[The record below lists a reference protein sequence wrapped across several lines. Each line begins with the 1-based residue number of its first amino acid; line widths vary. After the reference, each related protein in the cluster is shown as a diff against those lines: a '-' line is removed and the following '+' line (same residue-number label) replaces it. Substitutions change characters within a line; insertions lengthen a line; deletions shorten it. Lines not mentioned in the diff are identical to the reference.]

1 MSHMIQLDPI
11 AALMLAIIVALWVA
25 AAVASIIMGLRRDA
39 VAKARARDVERQGAL
54 LATAPAVPFRIGQD
68 GRIGA
73 DSRLAHWLG
82 LETVPASIDEMA
94 SHGVDGIRG
103 GIGGGI
109 SVVDAEGLAA
119 DVSAAFQAGRAFER
133 VLHLAGTDR
142 VLLAR
147 GRLAPRAIG
156 EGVIVWLFDYS
167 EAERTIARLSAETH
181 AISDAL
187 DSCLALIEA
196 APFPMWHRG
205 PDLKLALVNS
215 AYVRAVEGESAE
227 DVVMRGVEL
236 IDAAEGRAPRATA
249 LAARDTGRIKTHV
262 VPVTLG
268 GQRRTMRITD
278 VPMGEHGVAGYA
290 FDIQDLESTRGEL
303 GRFQEAQREL
313 FDRLSAG
320 VAQFGADRSLIFFN
334 QPFLQF
340 FALAPEWLADRPEF
354 DRVLER
360 MRETQRLPEARDF
373 PGWKAERRTW
383 FNAVDSVEETWTLPG
398 GQHLRVVAQPLPN
411 GGLLLFFEDRTEQ
424 VQLSSA
430 RDTLLRVRAATFDN
444 LFEAIGVFASDGR
457 LHIWNQSFRDI
468 WGLSDADL
476 AQNLRVDAMVELVAA
491 KLADPSRAQLLRDLV
506 RIATVDRQARTGR
519 MALADGRYFDFA
531 VVPLP
536 DGNALFTLL
545 DITASRGIE
554 EALRGRAD
562 ALEEADKLKTA
573 FVANM
578 SYELRV
584 PLTSIA
590 GFAELLDAGY
600 AGELPQIAHEYVK
613 AILASVGRLGSLVE
627 DVLDL
632 TQGAAGN
639 LPLAEEDVDMGAL
652 LGEAVAAAE
661 KAAAARPLSLIVD
674 IDRDV
679 GTMRGDPRRLRQ
691 IADHLLNNAIT
702 YTPPQGRV
710 TIRVNGD
717 EDLIVWT
724 VADTGQGMEPAQRAG
739 IFDAYPRIDASNDE
753 GKQLIGIGLP
763 LTRQL
768 VEAHGGSIA
777 LESEP
782 GRGTTVTIHLPRRHV
797 EHGDG

>member
-1 MSHMIQLDPI
+1 MSQTIQLDPI

-25 AAVASIIMGLRRDA
+25 AAVAAIIMGLRRDA
-39 VAKARARDVERQGAL
+39 VARARARDVERQAAL
-54 LATAPAVPFRIGQD
+54 LQSAPALPFRVGPD
-68 GRIGA
+68 GRIAG

-82 LETVPASIDEMA
+82 LDFTPTSIDEMA
-94 SHGVDGIRG
+94 GSD
-103 GIGGGI
+103 GGI
-109 SVVDAEGLAA
+109 SVVDTEGLAA
-119 DVSAAFQAGRAFER
+119 DIAAALLASRPFER
-133 VLHLAGTDR
+133 VLRLAGTDR

-147 GRLAPRAIG
+147 GRPTPPPIG
-156 EGVIVWLFDYS
+156 DGVIIWLFDVS
-167 EAERTIARLSAETH
+167 DSQRIITRLSEEASGV
-181 AISDAL
+181 SDAL

-215 AYVRAVEGESAE
+215 AYVAAVEGHSAE
-227 DVVMRGVEL
+227 EVVTRGVEL
-236 IDAAEGRAPRATA
+236 IDAAEGRPPRATA
-249 LAARDTGRIKTHV
+249 LAARDSGRIKTNV
-262 VPVTLG
+262 IPVTLS
-268 GQRRTMRITD
+268 GQRRMMRIVD

-290 FDIQDLESTRGEL
+290 FDIQDLEQTRSEL

-320 VAQFGADRSLIFFN
+320 VAQFAPDRSLIFYN
-334 QPFLQF
+334 QPFLRF
-340 FALAPEWLADRPEF
+340 FALFPEWLADHPEF
-354 DRVLER
+354 DRVLDR

-373 PGWKAERRTW
+373 PGWKAERRGW
-383 FNAVDSVEETWTLPG
+383 FNAVDAVEETWTLPG

-430 RDTLLRVRAATFDN
+430 RDTLIRVRSATFDN
-444 LFEAIGVFASDGR
+444 LFEAIGVFAADGR

-590 GFAELLDAGY
+590 GFAELLDGGY
-600 AGELPQIAHEYVK
+600 AGELPGVAGEYVK
-613 AILASVGRLGSLVE
+613 AILTSVGRLGSLVE

-639 LPLAEEDVDMGAL
+639 LPLAEEHVEVGVL
-652 LGEAVAAAE
+652 LGEAVEAAAR
-661 KAAAARPLSLIVD
+661 AAAAKPVSLVVD
-674 IDRDV
+674 IDAEL
-679 GTMRGDPRRLRQ
+679 GLMRGDPRRLRQ
-691 IADHLLNNAIT
+691 IADHLLANAIT
-702 YTPPQGRV
+702 FTPPQGRV
-710 TIRVNGD
+710 TVRVYGD
-717 EDLIVWT
+717 DDMIVWT
-724 VADTGQGMEPAQRAG
+724 VSDTGQGMDAAQRARV
-739 IFDAYPRIDASNDE
+739 FDSYPRIDANNDE

-782 GRGTTVTIHLPRRHV
+782 GRGTTVTIHLPRRHG

>member
-11 AALMLAIIVALWVA
+11 AAMMLAIIVALWVA
-25 AAVASIIMGLRRDA
+25 AAVAAIVMGLRRDA
-39 VAKARARDVERQGAL
+39 IAKARARDLERQAAL
-54 LATAPAVPFRIGQD
+54 LGSCPALPFRVGLD

-73 DSRLAHWLG
+73 DTRLAHWLG
-82 LETVPASIDEMA
+82 LTDVPTTIDAMA
-94 SHGVDGIRG
+94 THGE
-103 GIGGGI
+103 GGI

-119 DVSAAFQAGRAFER
+119 DVQAANQAGRPFER
-133 VLHLAGTDR
+133 ILRLAGSDR

-147 GRLAPRAIG
+147 GRPAPVAVG
-156 EGVIVWLFDYS
+156 DGVIVWLFDNS
-167 EAERTIARLSAETH
+167 EAERTIARLSHETGL
-181 AISDAL
+181 ISDAL

-215 AYVRAVEGESAE
+215 AYVEAVEGDSAE
-227 DVVMRGVEL
+227 DVVTRGVEL
-236 IDAAEGRAPRATA
+236 IDAADGRAPRATA
-249 LAARDTGRIKTHV
+249 LAARDTGRINTQV
-262 VPVTLG
+262 VPVTLS
-268 GQRRTMRITD
+268 GQRRTMRIVD

-290 FDIQDLESTRGEL
+290 FDIQDLEQTRAEL
-303 GRFQEAQREL
+303 GRFQEVQREL

-334 QPFLQF
+334 QPFVQF
-340 FALAPEWLADRPEF
+340 FALAPEWLTDRPEF
-354 DRVLER
+354 DRILER
-360 MRETQRLPEARDF
+360 LREAQRLPEVRDF
-373 PGWKAERRTW
+373 PGWRNERRAW
-383 FNAVDSVEETWTLPG
+383 FNAVDAVEESWTLPG

-430 RDTLLRVRAATFDN
+430 RDTLLRVRAATFEN
-444 LFEAIGVFASDGR
+444 LFEAIGVFAADGR

-476 AQNLRVDAMVELVAA
+476 AQNLRVDAMVELVGA

-590 GFAELLDAGY
+590 GFAELLDGGY
-600 AGELPQIAHEYVK
+600 AGELPPVAGEYVK
-613 AILASVGRLGSLVE
+613 AILSSVGRLGSLVE

-632 TQGAAGN
+632 TQGAAGS
-639 LPLAEEDVDMGAL
+639 LPLAEEPVD
-652 LGEAVAAAE
+652 LGEVLSEAVAAAR
-661 KAAAARPLSLIVD
+661 KVADAKPLNLIVD
-674 IDRDV
+674 MEPEL

-710 TIRVNGD
+710 TIRVHGD
-717 EDLIVWT
+717 DDMIIWT
-724 VADTGQGMEPAQRAG
+724 VADTGPGMDPAQRAR
-739 IFDAYPRIDASNDE
+739 IFDSYPRIDASNEE

-777 LESEP
+777 LDSEP
-782 GRGTTVTIHLPRRHV
+782 GRGTTVTIHLPRRHGESV
-797 EHGDG
+797 NV

>member
-1 MSHMIQLDPI
+1 MSQTIQLDPI

-25 AAVASIIMGLRRDA
+25 AAVAAIIMGLRRDA
-39 VAKARARDVERQGAL
+39 VAKSRARDVERQVAL
-54 LATAPAVPFRIGQD
+54 LASAPAIPFRVAPD
-68 GRIGA
+68 GRVFG
-73 DSRLAHWLG
+73 DGRLAHWLG
-82 LETVPASIDEMA
+82 LDAVPVNIDDMA
-94 SHGVDGIRG
+94 GSGREGIDD
-103 GIGGGI
+103 GI

-119 DVSAAFQAGRAFER
+119 DVSAASLAGRPFER
-133 VLHLAGTDR
+133 ALHLSGTDR

-147 GRLAPRAIG
+147 GRPAPALIG
-156 EGVIVWLFDYS
+156 DGVIVWLFDVTES
-167 EAERTIARLSAETH
+167 ERAINRLSDEAA

-215 AYVRAVEGESAE
+215 AYVAAVEGQGAE
-227 DVVMRGVEL
+227 DVVTRGIEL
-236 IDAAEGRAPRATA
+236 VDAVEGRPPRATA
-249 LAARDTGRIKTHV
+249 LAARDSGRIKTNV
-262 VPVTLG
+262 IPVTLS
-268 GQRRTMRITD
+268 GQRRTMRIVD

-290 FDIQDLESTRGEL
+290 FDIQDLEQTRGEL
-303 GRFQEAQREL
+303 GRFQDAQREL

-320 VAQFGADRSLIFFN
+320 VAQFAADRSLIFFN

-340 FALAPEWLADRPEF
+340 FSLQPEWMSDRPEF
-354 DRVLER
+354 DRVLDR

-373 PGWKAERRTW
+373 PNWKDERRGW
-383 FNAVDSVEETWTLPG
+383 FNAVDAVEETWMLPG
-398 GQHLRVVAQPLPN
+398 GQHMRVVAQPLPN

-444 LFEAIGVFASDGR
+444 LFEAIGVFAADGR
-457 LHIWNQSFRDI
+457 LHIWNQGFRDI
-468 WGLSDADL
+468 WGLSEADL
-476 AQNLRVDAMVELVAA
+476 VQNLRVDAMVELVAT
-491 KLADPSRAQLLRDLV
+491 KLADPTRAQLLRDLV

-590 GFAELLDAGY
+590 GFAELLDGGY
-600 AGELPQIAHEYVK
+600 AGELPTVAQDYVK
-613 AILASVGRLGSLVE
+613 AILTSVGRLGSLVE

-639 LPLAEEDVDMGAL
+639 LPLAEEHIEIGAL
-652 LGEAVAAAE
+652 LGEAVDGARKTAGE
-661 KAAAARPLSLIVD
+661 KSVSLIVD
-674 IDRDV
+674 IEEELGPMV
-679 GTMRGDPRRLRQ
+679 GDPRRLRQ
-691 IADHLLNNAIT
+691 IADHLLDNAIT

-710 TIRVNGD
+710 TIRAHGD
-717 EDLIVWT
+717 DDIIIWS
-724 VADTGQGMEPAQRAG
+724 VADTGQGMDLAQRARV
-739 IFDAYPRIDASNDE
+739 FDSYPRIDASNEE

-782 GRGTTVTIHLPRRHV
+782 GRGTTVTIHLPRRHG
-797 EHGDG
+797 EHAPE

>member
-11 AALMLAIIVALWVA
+11 AAMMLAIIVALWVA
-25 AAVASIIMGLRRDA
+25 AAVAAIVMGLRRDA
-39 VAKARARDVERQGAL
+39 IAKARARDLERQAAL
-54 LATAPAVPFRIGQD
+54 LGSCPALPFRVGLD

-73 DSRLAHWLG
+73 DTRLAHWLG
-82 LETVPASIDEMA
+82 LTDVPATIDAMA
-94 SHGVDGIRG
+94 THGE
-103 GIGGGI
+103 GGI

-119 DVSAAFQAGRAFER
+119 DVQAANQAGRPFER
-133 VLHLAGTDR
+133 ILRLAGSDR

-147 GRLAPRAIG
+147 GRPAPVAVG
-156 EGVIVWLFDYS
+156 DGVIVWLFDNS
-167 EAERTIARLSAETH
+167 EAERTIARLSHETGL
-181 AISDAL
+181 ISDAL

-215 AYVRAVEGESAE
+215 AYVEAVEGDSAE
-227 DVVMRGVEL
+227 DVVTRGVEL
-236 IDAAEGRAPRATA
+236 IDAADGRAPRATA
-249 LAARDTGRIKTHV
+249 LTARDTGRINTQV
-262 VPVTLG
+262 VPVTLS
-268 GQRRTMRITD
+268 GQRRTMRIVD

-290 FDIQDLESTRGEL
+290 FDIQDLEQTRAEL
-303 GRFQEAQREL
+303 GRFQEVQREL

-334 QPFLQF
+334 QPFVQF
-340 FALAPEWLADRPEF
+340 FALAPEWLTDRPEF
-354 DRVLER
+354 DRILER
-360 MRETQRLPEARDF
+360 LREAQRLPEVRDF
-373 PGWKAERRTW
+373 PGWRNERRAW
-383 FNAVDSVEETWTLPG
+383 FNAVDAVEETWTLPG

-430 RDTLLRVRAATFDN
+430 RDTLLRVRAATFEN
-444 LFEAIGVFASDGR
+444 LFEAIGVFAADGR

-476 AQNLRVDAMVELVAA
+476 AQNLRVDAMVELVGA

-590 GFAELLDAGY
+590 GFAELLDGGY
-600 AGELPQIAHEYVK
+600 AGELPPVAGEYVK
-613 AILASVGRLGSLVE
+613 AILSSVGRLGSLVE

-632 TQGAAGN
+632 TQGAAGS
-639 LPLAEEDVDMGAL
+639 LPLAEEPVD
-652 LGEAVAAAE
+652 LGEVLSEAVTAAR
-661 KAAAARPLSLIVD
+661 KAADAKPLNLIVD
-674 IDRDV
+674 MEPEL

-710 TIRVNGD
+710 TIRVHGD
-717 EDLIVWT
+717 DDMIIWT
-724 VADTGQGMEPAQRAG
+724 VADTGPGMDPAQRAR
-739 IFDAYPRIDASNDE
+739 IFDSYPRIDASNEE

-777 LESEP
+777 LDSEP
-782 GRGTTVTIHLPRRHV
+782 GRGTTVTIHLPRRLGESV
-797 EHGDG
+797 NV

>member
-39 VAKARARDVERQGAL
+39 VAKARARDIERQGAL

-68 GRIGA
+68 GRISA
-73 DSRLAHWLG
+73 DPRLGHWLG
-82 LETVPASIDEMA
+82 LNTTPVSIDEMA
-94 SHGVDGIRG
+94 AQGT
-103 GIGGGI
+103 GGI

-119 DVSAAFQAGRAFER
+119 DVSAALQVGRPFER

-147 GRLAPRAIG
+147 GRPAPPVIG
-156 EGVIVWLFDYS
+156 DGVLVWLFDNS
-167 EAERTIARLSAETH
+167 EAERTITRLSAESH

-227 DVVMRGVEL
+227 DVVLRGVEL

-262 VPVTLG
+262 IPVTLG

-290 FDIQDLESTRGEL
+290 FDIQDLEQTRDEL

-320 VAQFGADRSLIFFN
+320 VAQFAPDRSLIFFN

-373 PGWKAERRTW
+373 PGWKTERRQW
-383 FNAVDSVEETWTLPG
+383 FNAVDAVEETWTLPG

-468 WGLSDADL
+468 WGLSDSDL
-476 AQNLRVDAMVELVAA
+476 AQNLRVDAMVELVGA
-491 KLADPSRAQLLRDLV
+491 KLADPTRAQLLRDLV

-600 AGELPQIAHEYVK
+600 AGELPDVAREYVK

-639 LPLAEEDVDMGAL
+639 LPLAEEDVDMGLL
-652 LGEAVAAAE
+652 LGEAVAAAQ
-661 KAAAARPLSLIVD
+661 KAADAKPLSLIVD

-679 GTMRGDPRRLRQ
+679 GMMRGDPRRLRQ
-691 IADHLLNNAIT
+691 IADHLLNNAIS
-702 YTPPQGRV
+702 YTPPSGRV
-710 TIRVNGD
+710 TIRVHGD
-717 EDLIVWT
+717 DDLIVWT
-724 VADTGQGMEPAQRAG
+724 VADNGQGMEAAQRSG

-797 EHGDG
+797 EHDLA

>member
-11 AALMLAIIVALWVA
+11 AAMMLAIIVALWVA
-25 AAVASIIMGLRRDA
+25 AAVAAIVMGLRRDA
-39 VAKARARDVERQGAL
+39 IAKARARDLERQAAL
-54 LATAPAVPFRIGQD
+54 LGSCPALPFRVGLD

-73 DSRLAHWLG
+73 DTRLAHWLG
-82 LETVPASIDEMA
+82 LTDVPATIDAMA
-94 SHGVDGIRG
+94 THGE
-103 GIGGGI
+103 GGI

-119 DVSAAFQAGRAFER
+119 DVQAANQAGRPFER
-133 VLHLAGTDR
+133 ILRLAGSDR

-147 GRLAPRAIG
+147 GRPAPVAVG
-156 EGVIVWLFDYS
+156 DGVIVWLFDNS
-167 EAERTIARLSAETH
+167 EAERTIARLSHETGL
-181 AISDAL
+181 ISDAL

-215 AYVRAVEGESAE
+215 AYVEAVEGDSAE
-227 DVVMRGVEL
+227 DVVTRGVEL
-236 IDAAEGRAPRATA
+236 IDAADGRAPRATA
-249 LAARDTGRIKTHV
+249 LTARDTGRINTQV
-262 VPVTLG
+262 VPVTLS
-268 GQRRTMRITD
+268 GQRRTMRIVD

-290 FDIQDLESTRGEL
+290 FDIQDLEQTRAEL
-303 GRFQEAQREL
+303 GRFQEVQREL

-334 QPFLQF
+334 QPFVQF

-354 DRVLER
+354 DRILER
-360 MRETQRLPEARDF
+360 LREAQRLPEVRDF
-373 PGWKAERRTW
+373 PGWRNERRAW
-383 FNAVDSVEETWTLPG
+383 FNAVDAVEETWTLPG

-430 RDTLLRVRAATFDN
+430 RDTLLRVRAATFEN
-444 LFEAIGVFASDGR
+444 LFEAIGVFAADGR

-476 AQNLRVDAMVELVAA
+476 AQNLRVDAMVELVGA

-590 GFAELLDAGY
+590 GFAELLDGGY
-600 AGELPQIAHEYVK
+600 AGELPPVAGEYVK
-613 AILASVGRLGSLVE
+613 AILSSVGRLGSLVE

-632 TQGAAGN
+632 TQGAAGS
-639 LPLAEEDVDMGAL
+639 LPLAEEPVD
-652 LGEAVAAAE
+652 LGEVLSEAVAAAR
-661 KAAAARPLSLIVD
+661 KAADAKPLNLIVD
-674 IDRDV
+674 MEPEL

-710 TIRVNGD
+710 TIRVHGD
-717 EDLIVWT
+717 DDMIIWT
-724 VADTGQGMEPAQRAG
+724 VADTGPGMDPAQRAR
-739 IFDAYPRIDASNDE
+739 IFDSYPRIDASNEE

-777 LESEP
+777 LDSEP
-782 GRGTTVTIHLPRRHV
+782 GRGTTVTIHLPRRLGESV
-797 EHGDG
+797 NV

>member
-39 VAKARARDVERQGAL
+39 VAKARARDIERQGAL

-73 DSRLAHWLG
+73 DPRLGHWLG
-82 LETVPASIDEMA
+82 LETTPTSIDEMA
-94 SHGVDGIRG
+94 GQGA
-103 GIGGGI
+103 GGI

-119 DVSAAFQAGRAFER
+119 DVSAAFQAGRPFER

-147 GRLAPRAIG
+147 GRPAPPVIG
-156 EGVIVWLFDYS
+156 DGVIVWLFDNS
-167 EAERTIARLSAETH
+167 EAERTIARLSVESQ

-227 DVVMRGVEL
+227 DVVLGGVEL

-262 VPVTLG
+262 IPVTLG

-290 FDIQDLESTRGEL
+290 FDIQDLEQTRDEL

-320 VAQFGADRSLIFFN
+320 VAQFAPDRSLIFFN

-373 PGWKAERRTW
+373 PGWKNERRQW

-476 AQNLRVDAMVELVAA
+476 AQHLRVDAMVELVGA
-491 KLADPSRAQLLRDLV
+491 KLADPTRAQLLRDLV

-600 AGELPQIAHEYVK
+600 AGELPDVAHEYVK
-613 AILASVGRLGSLVE
+613 AILASVRRLGSLVE

-639 LPLAEEDVDMGAL
+639 LPLAEENVDMGAL
-652 LGEAVAAAE
+652 LGEAVAAAQ
-661 KAAAARPLSLIVD
+661 KAADAKPLGLIVD
-674 IDRDV
+674 IDNDV

-691 IADHLLNNAIT
+691 IADHLLNNAIS
-702 YTPPQGRV
+702 YTPPAGRV
-710 TIRVNGD
+710 TIRVHGD

-797 EHGDG
+797 EHGLG

>member
-11 AALMLAIIVALWVA
+11 AAMMLAIIVALWVA
-25 AAVASIIMGLRRDA
+25 AAVAAIVMGLRRDA
-39 VAKARARDVERQGAL
+39 IAKARARDLERQAAL
-54 LATAPAVPFRIGQD
+54 LGSCPALPFRVGLD

-73 DSRLAHWLG
+73 DTRLAHWLG
-82 LETVPASIDEMA
+82 LTDVPTTIDAMA
-94 SHGVDGIRG
+94 THGE
-103 GIGGGI
+103 GGI

-119 DVSAAFQAGRAFER
+119 DVQAANQAGRPFER
-133 VLHLAGTDR
+133 ILRLAGSDR

-147 GRLAPRAIG
+147 GRPAPVAVG
-156 EGVIVWLFDYS
+156 DGVIVWLFDNS
-167 EAERTIARLSAETH
+167 EAERTIARLSHETGL
-181 AISDAL
+181 ISDAL

-215 AYVRAVEGESAE
+215 AYVEAVEGDSAE
-227 DVVMRGVEL
+227 DVVTRGVEL
-236 IDAAEGRAPRATA
+236 IDAADGRAPRATA
-249 LAARDTGRIKTHV
+249 LAARDTGRINTQV
-262 VPVTLG
+262 VPVTLS
-268 GQRRTMRITD
+268 GQRRTMRIVD

-290 FDIQDLESTRGEL
+290 FDIQDLEQTRAEL
-303 GRFQEAQREL
+303 GRFQEVQREL

-334 QPFLQF
+334 QPFVQF
-340 FALAPEWLADRPEF
+340 FALAPEWLTDRPEF
-354 DRVLER
+354 DRILER
-360 MRETQRLPEARDF
+360 LREAQRLPEVRDF
-373 PGWKAERRTW
+373 PGWRNERRAW
-383 FNAVDSVEETWTLPG
+383 FNAVDAVEETWTLPG

-430 RDTLLRVRAATFDN
+430 RDTLLRVRAATFEN
-444 LFEAIGVFASDGR
+444 LFEAIGVFAADGR

-476 AQNLRVDAMVELVAA
+476 AQNLRVDAMVELVGA

-590 GFAELLDAGY
+590 GFAELLDGGY
-600 AGELPQIAHEYVK
+600 AGELPPVAGEYVK
-613 AILASVGRLGSLVE
+613 AILSSVGRLGSLVE

-632 TQGAAGN
+632 TQGAAGS
-639 LPLAEEDVDMGAL
+639 LPLAEEPVD
-652 LGEAVAAAE
+652 LGEVLSEAVAAAR
-661 KAAAARPLSLIVD
+661 KAADAKPLNLIVD
-674 IDRDV
+674 MEPEL

-710 TIRVNGD
+710 TIRVHGD
-717 EDLIVWT
+717 DDMIIWT
-724 VADTGQGMEPAQRAG
+724 VSDTGPGMDPAQRAR
-739 IFDAYPRIDASNDE
+739 IFDSYPRIDASNEE

-777 LESEP
+777 LDSEP
-782 GRGTTVTIHLPRRHV
+782 GRGTTVTIHLPRRHGEGV
-797 EHGDG
+797 NV

>member
-1 MSHMIQLDPI
+1 MSDMIQLDPI
-11 AALMLAIIVALWVA
+11 AALMLAIIVALWIA
-25 AAVASIIMGLRRDA
+25 AAVAAIIMGLRRDA
-39 VAKARARDVERQGAL
+39 VAKARARDIERQAAL
-54 LATAPAVPFRIGQD
+54 IGTAPALPFRVALD
-68 GRIGA
+68 GRIAA
-73 DSRLAHWLG
+73 DARLAHWLG
-82 LETVPASIDEMA
+82 LPATPASIDAMA
-94 SHGVDGIRG
+94 TNGD
-103 GIGGGI
+103 GGI

-119 DVSAAFQAGRAFER
+119 DVSAANQAGRPFER

-142 VLLAR
+142 VLMAR
-147 GRLAPRAIG
+147 GRPAPAPVG
-156 EGVIVWLFDYS
+156 DGVIIWLFDHSDS
-167 EAERTIARLSAETH
+167 ERIITRLSQEAA

-215 AYVRAVEGESAE
+215 AYVAAVEGTSAE
-227 DVVMRGVEL
+227 DVVTRGVEL
-236 IDAAEGRAPRATA
+236 IDAAEGRPPRATA
-249 LAARDTGRIKTHV
+249 LAARDSGRIKTHV
-262 VPVTLG
+262 VPVTLS
-268 GQRRTMRITD
+268 GQRRTMRIVD

-290 FDIQDLESTRGEL
+290 FDIQDLEQTRSEL
-303 GRFQEAQREL
+303 GSFQEAQREL

-320 VAQFGADRSLIFFN
+320 VAQFAPDRSLVFYN

-340 FALAPEWLADRPEF
+340 FALAPEWLSDQPEF
-354 DRVLER
+354 DRVLDR

-373 PGWKAERRTW
+373 PGWKTERRSW
-383 FNAVDSVEETWTLPG
+383 FNAVDAIEESWTIPG

-424 VQLSSA
+424 VKLSSD

-457 LHIWNQSFRDI
+457 LHIWNQGFRDI
-468 WGLSDADL
+468 WGLSDTAV

-491 KLADPSRAQLLRDLV
+491 KLADPSRAQLLRELV

-600 AGELPQIAHEYVK
+600 AGELPVVASEYVK

-639 LPLAEEDVDMGAL
+639 LPLAEEHVDIGAL
-652 LGEAVAAAE
+652 LVEAIKAAERPAAA
-661 KAAAARPLSLIVD
+661 KPVTLLVD
-674 IDRDV
+674 IESKL
-679 GTMRGDPRRLRQ
+679 GLMRGDPRRLRQ
-691 IADHLLNNAIT
+691 IADHLLNNAIS

-710 TIRVNGD
+710 TIRVHGD
-717 EDLIVWT
+717 DDMIVWA
-724 VADTGQGMEPAQRAG
+724 VSDTGQGMDAAQRARV
-739 IFDAYPRIDASNDE
+739 FDSYPRIDANNDE

-768 VEAHGGSIA
+768 VEAHGGSIT

-782 GRGTTVTIHLPRRHV
+782 GRGTTVTIHLPRRHG
-797 EHGDG
+797 EQSEG

>member
-1 MSHMIQLDPI
+1 MSDMIQLDPI

-25 AAVASIIMGLRRDA
+25 AAVAAIIMGLRRDA
-39 VAKARARDVERQGAL
+39 TAKARARDVERQAAL
-54 LATAPAVPFRIGQD
+54 LASAPAVPFRVSLD
-68 GRIGA
+68 GRLGA
-73 DSRLAHWLG
+73 DQRLAHWLG
-82 LETVPASIDEMA
+82 LDAIPASIEEMA
-94 SHGVDGIRG
+94 SHGAG
-103 GIGGGI
+103 GV

-119 DVSAAFQAGRAFER
+119 DIAAANQAGRPFER
-133 VLHLAGTDR
+133 VLHLSGTDR

-147 GRLAPRAIG
+147 GRPAPPQLG
-156 EGVIVWLFDYS
+156 DGVIVWLFDNS
-167 EAERTIARLSAETH
+167 EAERTIAQLSAETV

-215 AYVRAVEGESAE
+215 AYVAAVEGANAE
-227 DVVMRGVEL
+227 DVVHRGVEL
-236 IDAAEGRAPRATA
+236 IDAAEGRPPRATA
-249 LAARDTGRIKTHV
+249 LAARDSGRIKTHV
-262 VPVTLG
+262 VPVTLS
-268 GQRRTMRITD
+268 GQRRTMRIVD

-290 FDIQDLESTRGEL
+290 FDIQDLEQTRGEL

-320 VAQFGADRSLIFFN
+320 VAQFAPDRSLTFFN

-340 FALAPEWLADRPEF
+340 FALAPEWLADHPEF

-373 PGWKAERRTW
+373 PGWKAERRGW
-383 FNAVDSVEETWTLPG
+383 FNAVDAIEENWTLPG

-411 GGLLLFFEDRTEQ
+411 GGLLLFVEDRTEQ

-600 AGELPQIAHEYVK
+600 AGELPGVAQEYVK

-639 LPLAEEDVDMGAL
+639 LPLAEEHVDMGEL
-652 LGEAVAAAE
+652 LSEAVEGARKAAE
-661 KAAAARPLSLIVD
+661 AKQLTMLVD
-674 IDRDV
+674 IEKDL
-679 GTMRGDPRRLRQ
+679 GMMRGDPRRIRQ
-691 IADHLLNNAIT
+691 IADHLLANAIT

-710 TIRVNGD
+710 TIRVHGD
-717 EDLIVWT
+717 DDMIIWT
-724 VADTGQGMEPAQRAG
+724 VSDTGQGMDAAQRAG
-739 IFDAYPRIDASNDE
+739 VFDSYPRIDASNEE

-782 GRGTTVTIHLPRRHV
+782 GRGTTVTIHLPRRHSETV
-797 EHGDG
+797 H

>member
-1 MSHMIQLDPI
+1 MSQMIQLDPI

-25 AAVASIIMGLRRDA
+25 AAVAAIIMGLRRDA
-39 VAKARARDVERQGAL
+39 VAKARARDVERQAAL
-54 LATAPAVPFRIGQD
+54 LLSAPALPFRVGLD
-68 GRIGA
+68 GRVAG

-82 LETVPASIDEMA
+82 LDFTPTTIDEMA
-94 SHGVDGIRG
+94 GSE
-103 GIGGGI
+103 GGI
-109 SVVDAEGLAA
+109 SVVDTEGLAA
-119 DVSAAFQAGRAFER
+119 DIAAANQASRPFER
-133 VLHLAGTDR
+133 VLRLAGTDR

-147 GRLAPRAIG
+147 GRPAPRQIG
-156 EGVIVWLFDYS
+156 DGVIIWLFDVSDS
-167 EAERTIARLSAETH
+167 ERIITRLSEEAS
-181 AISDAL
+181 AVSDAL

-215 AYVRAVEGESAE
+215 AYVAAVEGQNAE

-236 IDAAEGRAPRATA
+236 IDAAEGRPPRATA
-249 LAARDTGRIKTHV
+249 LAARDSGRIKTNV
-262 VPVTLG
+262 IPVTLS
-268 GQRRTMRITD
+268 GQRRTMRIVD

-290 FDIQDLESTRGEL
+290 FDIQDLEQTRGEL
-303 GRFQEAQREL
+303 DRFQDAQREL

-320 VAQFGADRSLIFFN
+320 VAQFAPDRTLTFYN

-340 FALAPEWLADRPEF
+340 FALAPEWLVDRPEF

-360 MRETQRLPEARDF
+360 MRETQRAPEARDF
-373 PGWKAERRTW
+373 PSWKSERRGW
-383 FNAVDSVEETWTLPG
+383 FNAVDAIEETWTLPG

-430 RDTLLRVRAATFDN
+430 RDTLIRVRAATFDN
-444 LFEAIGVFASDGR
+444 LFEAIGVFAADGR

-476 AQNLRVDAMVELVAA
+476 ALNLRVDAMVELVAA

-562 ALEEADKLKTA
+562 ALEETDKLKTA

-590 GFAELLDAGY
+590 GFAELLDGGY
-600 AGELPQIAHEYVK
+600 AGELPQVAGEYVK
-613 AILASVGRLGSLVE
+613 AILTSVGRLGSLVE

-639 LPLAEEDVDMGAL
+639 LPLAEEHVDIGIL
-652 LGEAVAAAE
+652 LHEAVKAAG
-661 KAAAARPLSLIVD
+661 KAAAAKPVTMVVD
-674 IDRDV
+674 IETEL
-679 GTMRGDPRRLRQ
+679 GLMRGDPRRLRQ
-691 IADHLLNNAIT
+691 IADHLLANAIT

-710 TIRVNGD
+710 TVRVHGD
-717 EDLIVWT
+717 DDMIIWT
-724 VADTGQGMEPAQRAG
+724 VSDTGQGMVAAQRAKV
-739 IFDAYPRIDASNDE
+739 FDSYPRIDASNDE

-782 GRGTTVTIHLPRRHV
+782 GRGTTVTIHLPRRHG
-797 EHGDG
+797 EHADE

>member
-11 AALMLAIIVALWVA
+11 AAMMLAIIVALWVA
-25 AAVASIIMGLRRDA
+25 AAVAAIVMGLRRDA
-39 VAKARARDVERQGAL
+39 IAKARSRDLERQAAL
-54 LATAPAVPFRIGQD
+54 LGSCPALPFRVGLD

-73 DSRLAHWLG
+73 DTRLAHWLG
-82 LETVPASIDEMA
+82 LTDDPATIDAMA
-94 SHGVDGIRG
+94 THGE
-103 GIGGGI
+103 GGI

-119 DVSAAFQAGRAFER
+119 DVQAANQAGRPFER
-133 VLHLAGTDR
+133 ILRLAGSDR

-147 GRLAPRAIG
+147 GRPAPVAVG
-156 EGVIVWLFDYS
+156 DGVIVWLFDNS
-167 EAERTIARLSAETH
+167 EAERTIARLSHETGL
-181 AISDAL
+181 ISDAL

-215 AYVRAVEGESAE
+215 AYVEAVEGDSAE
-227 DVVMRGVEL
+227 DVVTRGVEL
-236 IDAAEGRAPRATA
+236 IDAADGRAPRATA
-249 LAARDTGRIKTHV
+249 LTARDTGRINTQV
-262 VPVTLG
+262 VPVTLS
-268 GQRRTMRITD
+268 GQRRTMRIVD

-290 FDIQDLESTRGEL
+290 FDIQDLEQTRAEL
-303 GRFQEAQREL
+303 GRFQEVQREL

-334 QPFLQF
+334 QPFVQF
-340 FALAPEWLADRPEF
+340 FALAPEWLTDRPEF
-354 DRVLER
+354 DRILER
-360 MRETQRLPEARDF
+360 LREAQRLPEVRDF
-373 PGWKAERRTW
+373 PGWRNERRAW
-383 FNAVDSVEETWTLPG
+383 FNAVDAVEESWTLPG

-411 GGLLLFFEDRTEQ
+411 GGLLLFLDDRTEQ

-430 RDTLLRVRAATFDN
+430 RDTLLRVRAATFEN
-444 LFEAIGVFASDGR
+444 LFEAIGVFAADGR
-457 LHIWNQSFRDI
+457 LHIWNQSYRDI

-476 AQNLRVDAMVELVAA
+476 AQNLRVDAMVELVGA

-590 GFAELLDAGY
+590 GFAELLDGGY
-600 AGELPQIAHEYVK
+600 AGELPPVAGEYVK
-613 AILASVGRLGSLVE
+613 AILSSVGRLGSLVE

-632 TQGAAGN
+632 TQGAAGS
-639 LPLAEEDVDMGAL
+639 LPLAEEPVD
-652 LGEAVAAAE
+652 LGEVLSEAVAAAR
-661 KAAAARPLSLIVD
+661 KAANAKPLNLIVD
-674 IDRDV
+674 MEPEL

-710 TIRVNGD
+710 TIRVHGD
-717 EDLIVWT
+717 DDMIIWT
-724 VADTGQGMEPAQRAG
+724 VADTGPGMDPAQRAR
-739 IFDAYPRIDASNDE
+739 IFDSYPRIDASNEE

-777 LESEP
+777 LDSEP
-782 GRGTTVTIHLPRRHV
+782 GRGTTVTIHLPRRHGESV
-797 EHGDG
+797 NV

>member
-1 MSHMIQLDPI
+1 MSQMIQLDPI
-11 AALMLAIIVALWVA
+11 AAMVLAVIAALWVA
-25 AAVASIIMGLRRDA
+25 AGVAAIIMGLRRDA
-39 VAKARARDVERQGAL
+39 VAKMRARDLERQGAL
-54 LATAPAVPFRIGQD
+54 LATAPALPFRVSLD

-73 DSRLAHWLG
+73 DPRLGHWLG
-82 LETVPASIDEMA
+82 LPSTPTSIEAMA
-94 SHGVDGIRG
+94 ADGE
-103 GIGGGI
+103 GGI

-119 DVSAAFQAGRAFER
+119 DVAAANQAGRPFER
-133 VLHLAGTDR
+133 ILHLAGTDR
-142 VLLAR
+142 VLMAR
-147 GRLAPRAIG
+147 GRPAPQAIG
-156 EGVIVWLFDYS
+156 DGVIIWLFDAS
-167 EAERTIARLSAETH
+167 DAERTITQLSGEAI

-227 DVVMRGVEL
+227 DVVTRGVEL
-236 IDAAEGRAPRATA
+236 IDAAEGRPPRATA
-249 LAARDTGRIKTHV
+249 LAARDSGRIKTHV
-262 VPVTLG
+262 IPVTLG
-268 GQRRTMRITD
+268 GQRRTMRIVD

-290 FDIQDLESTRGEL
+290 FDIQDLEQTRGEL
-303 GRFQEAQREL
+303 DRFQDAQREL

-320 VAQFGADRSLIFFN
+320 VAQFAPDRSLTFFN
-334 QPFLQF
+334 QPFVQF
-340 FALAPEWLADRPEF
+340 FGLPPEWLVDHPEF

-373 PGWKAERRTW
+373 PGWKAERRAW
-383 FNAVDSVEETWTLPG
+383 FKAVDAVEETWTIPG

-444 LFEAIGVFASDGR
+444 LFEAIGVFAADGR

-590 GFAELLDAGY
+590 GFAELLDGGY
-600 AGELPQIAHEYVK
+600 AGELPGVAQEYVK

-639 LPLAEEDVDMGAL
+639 LPLAEEQIELASL
-652 LGEAVAAAE
+652 LGEAIETARKAAE
-661 KAAAARPLSLIVD
+661 AKPIALFVD
-674 IDRDV
+674 IDADL
-679 GTMRGDPRRLRQ
+679 GTLRGDPRRLRQ
-691 IADHLLNNAIT
+691 IADHLLDNAIT
-702 YTPPQGRV
+702 YTPPRGRV
-710 TIRVNGD
+710 TVRVHGD
-717 EDLIVWT
+717 DDMIVWS
-724 VADTGQGMEPAQRAG
+724 VADTGPGMDAAQRAG
-739 IFDAYPRIDASNDE
+739 VFDTYPRIDASNEE

-768 VEAHGGSIA
+768 VEAHGGSIT

-782 GRGTTVTIHLPRRHV
+782 GRGTTVTIHLPRRH
-797 EHGDG
+797 GDMAH

>member
-1 MSHMIQLDPI
+1 MSGH
-11 AALMLAIIVALWVA
+11 
-25 AAVASIIMGLRRDA
+25 
-39 VAKARARDVERQGAL
+39 
-54 LATAPAVPFRIGQD
+54 
-68 GRIGA
+68 
-73 DSRLAHWLG
+73 
-82 LETVPASIDEMA
+82 
-94 SHGVDGIRG
+94 
-103 GIGGGI
+103 
-109 SVVDAEGLAA
+109 
-119 DVSAAFQAGRAFER
+119 
-133 VLHLAGTDR
+133 
-142 VLLAR
+142 
-147 GRLAPRAIG
+147 
-156 EGVIVWLFDYS
+156 
-167 EAERTIARLSAETH
+167 
-181 AISDAL
+181 
-187 DSCLALIEA
+187 
-196 APFPMWHRG
+196 
-205 PDLKLALVNS
+205 
-215 AYVRAVEGESAE
+215 
-227 DVVMRGVEL
+227 
-236 IDAAEGRAPRATA
+236 
-249 LAARDTGRIKTHV
+249 
-262 VPVTLG
+262 
-268 GQRRTMRITD
+268 
-278 VPMGEHGVAGYA
+278 
-290 FDIQDLESTRGEL
+290 
-303 GRFQEAQREL
+303 
-313 FDRLSAG
+313 
-320 VAQFGADRSLIFFN
+320 
-334 QPFLQF
+334 
-340 FALAPEWLADRPEF
+340 PEF

-373 PGWKAERRTW
+373 PGWKADRRAW
-383 FNAVDSVEETWTLPG
+383 FNAVDAVEENWTIPG

-430 RDTLLRVRAATFDN
+430 RDTLLRVRAATFEN

-590 GFAELLDAGY
+590 GFAELLDGGY
-600 AGELPQIAHEYVK
+600 AGEMPPIAQEYVK

-639 LPLAEEDVDMGAL
+639 LPLSEEQVDMGAL
-652 LGEAVAAAE
+652 LTGAVAAARP
-661 KAAAARPLSLIVD
+661 AAEGKPLQLLVD
-674 IDRDV
+674 VEPGLGEI
-679 GTMRGDPRRLRQ
+679 RGDPRRLRQ

-710 TIRVNGD
+710 TIRVHGD
-717 EDLIVWT
+717 DDMIVW
-724 VADTGQGMEPAQRAG
+724 VVSDTGPGMDAAQRAG

-782 GRGTTVTIHLPRRHV
+782 GRGTTVTIHLPRRHG
-797 EHGDG
+797 EHGHA

>member
-1 MSHMIQLDPI
+1 MIQLDPI

-25 AAVASIIMGLRRDA
+25 AGVAAIIMGLRRDA
-39 VAKARARDVERQGAL
+39 AAKARARDVERQASL
-54 LATAPAVPFRIGQD
+54 LQSAPALPFRVGLD
-68 GRIGA
+68 GRIAA
-73 DSRLAHWLG
+73 DTRLAHWLG
-82 LETVPASIDEMA
+82 LEAAPTTVDEMA
-94 SHGVDGIRG
+94 GSGEGGV
-103 GIGGGI
+103 

-119 DVSAAFQAGRAFER
+119 DVGAANQAGRPFER

-147 GRLAPRAIG
+147 GRPAPPPLG
-156 EGVIVWLFDYS
+156 DGVIIWLFDVS
-167 EAERTIARLSAETH
+167 ESERMIARLSEEAA

-215 AYVRAVEGESAE
+215 SYVAAVEGASAE
-227 DVVMRGVEL
+227 DVVTRGVEL
-236 IDAAEGRAPRATA
+236 IDAAEGRPPRATA
-249 LAARDTGRIKTHV
+249 LAARDSGRIKTHV
-262 VPVTLG
+262 VPVTLS
-268 GQRRTMRITD
+268 GQRRTMRIVD

-290 FDIQDLESTRGEL
+290 FDIQDLEQTRGEL

-320 VAQFGADRSLIFFN
+320 VAQFAPDRSLIFYN

-340 FALAPEWLADRPEF
+340 FALAAEWLVDRPEF

-373 PGWKAERRTW
+373 PGWKADRRAW
-383 FNAVDSVEETWTLPG
+383 FNAVDAIEETWMLPG

-430 RDTLLRVRAATFDN
+430 RDTLLRVRTATFDN
-444 LFEAIGVFASDGR
+444 LFEAIGVFAADGR

-600 AGELPQIAHEYVK
+600 AGELPPVANEYVK
-613 AILASVGRLGSLVE
+613 AILSSVGRLGSLVE

-639 LPLAEEDVDMGAL
+639 LPLAEEHVDVGAL
-652 LGEAVAAAE
+652 LGEAVEAASRTAQA
-661 KAAAARPLSLIVD
+661 KPVSLVVD
-674 IDRDV
+674 IESDL
-679 GTMRGDPRRLRQ
+679 GLMRGDPRRLRQ

-702 YTPPQGRV
+702 YTPPQGKV
-710 TIRVNGD
+710 TIRVHGD
-717 EDLIVWT
+717 DDMIIWT
-724 VADTGQGMEPAQRAG
+724 VSDTGQGMDASQRAKV
-739 IFDAYPRIDASNDE
+739 FDSYPRIDANNDE

-768 VEAHGGSIA
+768 VEAHGGSIT

-782 GRGTTVTIHLPRRHV
+782 GRGTTVTIHLPRRRD
-797 EHGDG
+797 EHADG

>member
-11 AALMLAIIVALWVA
+11 AAMMLAIIVALWVA
-25 AAVASIIMGLRRDA
+25 AAVAAIVMGLRRDA
-39 VAKARARDVERQGAL
+39 IAKARARDLERQAAL
-54 LATAPAVPFRIGQD
+54 LGSCPALPFRVGLD

-73 DSRLAHWLG
+73 DTRLAHWLG
-82 LETVPASIDEMA
+82 LTDVPTTIDAMA
-94 SHGVDGIRG
+94 THGE
-103 GIGGGI
+103 GGI

-119 DVSAAFQAGRAFER
+119 DVQAANQAGRPFER
-133 VLHLAGTDR
+133 ILRLAGSDR

-147 GRLAPRAIG
+147 GRPAPVAVG
-156 EGVIVWLFDYS
+156 DGVIVWLFDNS
-167 EAERTIARLSAETH
+167 EAERTIARLSHETGL
-181 AISDAL
+181 ISDAL

-215 AYVRAVEGESAE
+215 AYVEAVEGDSAE
-227 DVVMRGVEL
+227 DVVTRGVEL
-236 IDAAEGRAPRATA
+236 IDAADGRAPRATA
-249 LAARDTGRIKTHV
+249 LAARDTGRINTQV
-262 VPVTLG
+262 VPVTLS
-268 GQRRTMRITD
+268 GQRRTMRIVD

-290 FDIQDLESTRGEL
+290 FDIQDLEQTRAEL
-303 GRFQEAQREL
+303 GRFQEVQREL

-334 QPFLQF
+334 QPFVQF
-340 FALAPEWLADRPEF
+340 FALAPEWLTDRPEF
-354 DRVLER
+354 DRILER
-360 MRETQRLPEARDF
+360 LREAQRLPEVRDF
-373 PGWKAERRTW
+373 PGWRNERRAW
-383 FNAVDSVEETWTLPG
+383 FNAVDAVEESWTLPG

-430 RDTLLRVRAATFDN
+430 RDTLLRVRAATFEN
-444 LFEAIGVFASDGR
+444 LFEAIGVFAADGR

-476 AQNLRVDAMVELVAA
+476 AQNLRVDAMVELVGA

-590 GFAELLDAGY
+590 GFAELLDGGY
-600 AGELPQIAHEYVK
+600 AGELPPVAGEYVK
-613 AILASVGRLGSLVE
+613 AILSSVGRLGSLVE

-632 TQGAAGN
+632 TQGAAGS
-639 LPLAEEDVDMGAL
+639 LPLAEEPVD
-652 LGEAVAAAE
+652 LGEVLSEAVAAAR
-661 KAAAARPLSLIVD
+661 KAADAKPLNLIVD
-674 IDRDV
+674 MEPEL

-710 TIRVNGD
+710 TIRVHGD
-717 EDLIVWT
+717 DDMIIWT
-724 VADTGQGMEPAQRAG
+724 VADTGPGMDPAQRAR
-739 IFDAYPRIDASNDE
+739 IFDSYPRIDASNEE

-777 LESEP
+777 LDSEP
-782 GRGTTVTIHLPRRHV
+782 GRGTTVTIHLPRRHGESV
-797 EHGDG
+797 NV

>member
-1 MSHMIQLDPI
+1 MSRMIQLDPV
-11 AALMLAIIVALWVA
+11 AAMMLAIIVALWVA

-39 VAKARARDVERQGAL
+39 IAKARARDIERQTAL
-54 LATAPAVPFRIGQD
+54 LNSCPAIPFRIGLD

-73 DSRLAHWLG
+73 DPRLASWLG
-82 LETVPASIDEMA
+82 LSFPPARIDELA
-94 SHGVDGIRG
+94 THGE
-103 GIGGGI
+103 GGI

-119 DVSAAFQAGRAFER
+119 DVAAASQAGRPFER
-133 VLHLAGTDR
+133 ILHLAGTDR

-147 GRLAPRAIG
+147 GRPAPSAIG
-156 EGVIVWLFDYS
+156 DGVIVWLFDNS
-167 EAERTIARLSAETH
+167 EAERTIARLTDESDV
-181 AISDAL
+181 ISDAL

-215 AYVRAVEGESAE
+215 AYVEAVEGDSAE
-227 DVVMRGVEL
+227 DVVTRGVEL
-236 IDAAEGRAPRATA
+236 IDAAAGRAPLATA
-249 LAARDTGRIKTHV
+249 LAARDTGRIKTNV
-262 VPVTLG
+262 VPVTLS
-268 GQRRTMRITD
+268 GQRRTMRIVD

-290 FDIQDLESTRGEL
+290 FDIQDLEQTRGEL
-303 GRFQEAQREL
+303 DRFQDAQREL

-320 VAQFGADRSLIFFN
+320 VAQFGADHALIFFN
-334 QPFLQF
+334 QPFIQF
-340 FALAPEWLADRPEF
+340 FGLQPDWLSDRPEF

-360 MRETQRLPEARDF
+360 MRETQRLPEVRDF
-373 PGWKAERRTW
+373 VAFKNDRRSW
-383 FNAVDSVEETWTLPG
+383 FNAVDAVEETWTLPG

-430 RDTLLRVRAATFDN
+430 RDTLLRVRAATFEN
-444 LFEAIGVFASDGR
+444 LFEAIGVFAADGR

-590 GFAELLDAGY
+590 GFAELLDGGY
-600 AGELPQIAHEYVK
+600 AGELPGVANEYVR

-632 TQGAAGN
+632 TQGAAGS
-639 LPLAEEDVDMGAL
+639 LPLSEEVIDIGTLLSEAIAFARKAADAKPLNLLVDMEGD
-652 LGEAVAAAE
+652 LGT
-661 KAAAARPLSLIVD
+661 I
-674 IDRDV
+674 
-679 GTMRGDPRRLRQ
+679 RGDPRRLRQ

-702 YTPPQGRV
+702 YTPPQGKV
-710 TIRVNGD
+710 TIRVHGD
-717 EDLIVWT
+717 DELIIWT
-724 VADTGQGMEPAQRAG
+724 VSDTGPGMDAAQRAG

-777 LESEP
+777 LESET
-782 GRGTTVTIHLPRRHV
+782 GRGTTVTIHLPRRHG
-797 EHGDG
+797 EAAHG

>member
-11 AALMLAIIVALWVA
+11 AAMMLAIIVALWVA
-25 AAVASIIMGLRRDA
+25 AAVAAIVMGLRRDA
-39 VAKARARDVERQGAL
+39 IAKARARDLERQAAL
-54 LATAPAVPFRIGQD
+54 LGSCPALPFRVGLD

-73 DSRLAHWLG
+73 DTRLAHWLG
-82 LETVPASIDEMA
+82 LTDVPATIDAMA
-94 SHGVDGIRG
+94 THGE
-103 GIGGGI
+103 GGI

-119 DVSAAFQAGRAFER
+119 DVQAANQAGRPFER
-133 VLHLAGTDR
+133 ILRLAGSDR

-147 GRLAPRAIG
+147 GRPAPVAVG
-156 EGVIVWLFDYS
+156 DGVIVWLFDNS
-167 EAERTIARLSAETH
+167 EAERTIARLSHETGL
-181 AISDAL
+181 ISDAL

-215 AYVRAVEGESAE
+215 AYVEAVEGDSAE
-227 DVVMRGVEL
+227 DVVTRGVEL
-236 IDAAEGRAPRATA
+236 IDAADGRAPRATA
-249 LAARDTGRIKTHV
+249 LTARDTGRINTQV
-262 VPVTLG
+262 VPVTLS
-268 GQRRTMRITD
+268 GQRRTMRIVD

-290 FDIQDLESTRGEL
+290 FDIQDLEQTRAEL
-303 GRFQEAQREL
+303 GRFQEVQREL

-334 QPFLQF
+334 QPFVQF
-340 FALAPEWLADRPEF
+340 FALAPEWLTDRPEF
-354 DRVLER
+354 DRILER
-360 MRETQRLPEARDF
+360 LREAQRLPEVRDF
-373 PGWKAERRTW
+373 PGWRNERRAW
-383 FNAVDSVEETWTLPG
+383 FNAVDAVEETWTLPG

-430 RDTLLRVRAATFDN
+430 RDTLLRVRAATFEN
-444 LFEAIGVFASDGR
+444 LFEAIGVFAADGR

-476 AQNLRVDAMVELVAA
+476 AQNLRVDAMVELVGA

-590 GFAELLDAGY
+590 GFAELLDGGY
-600 AGELPQIAHEYVK
+600 AGELPPVAGEYVK
-613 AILASVGRLGSLVE
+613 AILSSVGRLGSLVE

-632 TQGAAGN
+632 TQGAAGS
-639 LPLAEEDVDMGAL
+639 LPLAEEPVD
-652 LGEAVAAAE
+652 LGEVLSEAVAAAR
-661 KAAAARPLSLIVD
+661 KAADAKPLNLIVD
-674 IDRDV
+674 MEPEL

-710 TIRVNGD
+710 TIRVHGD
-717 EDLIVWT
+717 DDMIIWT
-724 VADTGQGMEPAQRAG
+724 VADTGPGMDPAQRAR
-739 IFDAYPRIDASNDE
+739 IFDSYPRIDASNEE

-777 LESEP
+777 LDSEP
-782 GRGTTVTIHLPRRHV
+782 GRGTTVTIHLPRRLGESV
-797 EHGDG
+797 NV

>member
-11 AALMLAIIVALWVA
+11 AAMMLAIIVALWVA
-25 AAVASIIMGLRRDA
+25 AAVAAIVMGLRRDA
-39 VAKARARDVERQGAL
+39 IAKARARDLERQAAL
-54 LATAPAVPFRIGQD
+54 LGSCPALPFRVGLD

-73 DSRLAHWLG
+73 DTRLAHWLG
-82 LETVPASIDEMA
+82 LTDVPTTIDAMA
-94 SHGVDGIRG
+94 THGE
-103 GIGGGI
+103 GGI

-119 DVSAAFQAGRAFER
+119 DVQAANQAGRPFER
-133 VLHLAGTDR
+133 ILRLAGSDR

-147 GRLAPRAIG
+147 GRPAPVAVG
-156 EGVIVWLFDYS
+156 DGVIVWLFDNS
-167 EAERTIARLSAETH
+167 EAERTIARLSHETGL
-181 AISDAL
+181 ISDAL

-215 AYVRAVEGESAE
+215 AYVEAVEGDSAE
-227 DVVMRGVEL
+227 DVVTRGVEL
-236 IDAAEGRAPRATA
+236 IDAADGRAPRATA
-249 LAARDTGRIKTHV
+249 LAARDTGRINTQV
-262 VPVTLG
+262 VPVTLS
-268 GQRRTMRITD
+268 GQRRTMRIVD

-290 FDIQDLESTRGEL
+290 FDIQDLEQTRAEL
-303 GRFQEAQREL
+303 GRFQEVQREL

-334 QPFLQF
+334 QPFVQF
-340 FALAPEWLADRPEF
+340 FALAPEWLTDRPEF
-354 DRVLER
+354 DRILER
-360 MRETQRLPEARDF
+360 LREAQRLPEVRDF
-373 PGWKAERRTW
+373 PGWRNERRAW
-383 FNAVDSVEETWTLPG
+383 FNAVDAVEETWTLPG

-430 RDTLLRVRAATFDN
+430 RDTLLRVRAATFEN
-444 LFEAIGVFASDGR
+444 LFEAIGVFAADGR

-476 AQNLRVDAMVELVAA
+476 AQNLRVDAMVELVGA

-590 GFAELLDAGY
+590 GFAELLDGGY
-600 AGELPQIAHEYVK
+600 AGELPPVAGEYVK
-613 AILASVGRLGSLVE
+613 AILSSVGRLGSLVE

-632 TQGAAGN
+632 TQGAAGS
-639 LPLAEEDVDMGAL
+639 LPLAEEPVD
-652 LGEAVAAAE
+652 LGEVLSEAVTAAR
-661 KAAAARPLSLIVD
+661 KAADAKPLNLIVD
-674 IDRDV
+674 MEPEL

-710 TIRVNGD
+710 TIRVHGD
-717 EDLIVWT
+717 DDMIIWT
-724 VADTGQGMEPAQRAG
+724 VADTGPGMDPAQRAR
-739 IFDAYPRIDASNDE
+739 IFDSYPRIDASNEE

-777 LESEP
+777 LDSEP
-782 GRGTTVTIHLPRRHV
+782 GRGTTVTIHLPRRLGESV
-797 EHGDG
+797 NV

>member
-11 AALMLAIIVALWVA
+11 AAVMLAIIVALWVA
-25 AAVASIIMGLRRDA
+25 AAVAAIIMSLRRDA
-39 VAKARARDVERQGAL
+39 IAKTRARDIERQAAL
-54 LATAPAVPFRIGQD
+54 LASAPAVPFRVGLD
-68 GRIGA
+68 GRIA
-73 DSRLAHWLG
+73 SDKRLAHWLG
-82 LETVPASIDEMA
+82 LASTPASIDEMA
-94 SHGVDGIRG
+94 GSGE
-103 GIGGGI
+103 GGI

-119 DVSAAFQAGRAFER
+119 DVAAANQAARAFER

-142 VLLAR
+142 VLMAR
-147 GRLAPRAIG
+147 GRPAPASIG
-156 EGVIVWLFDYS
+156 DGVIVWLFDHSDS
-167 EAERTIARLSAETH
+167 ERVITQLSNEAS

-215 AYVRAVEGESAE
+215 AYVAAVEGPSAE
-227 DVVMRGVEL
+227 EVVSRGTEL
-236 IDAAEGRAPRATA
+236 IDATEGRPPRATA
-249 LAARDTGRIKTHV
+249 LAARDSGRVKTHV
-262 VPVTLG
+262 VPVTLS
-268 GQRRTMRITD
+268 GQRRTMRIVD

-290 FDIQDLESTRGEL
+290 FDIQDLEQTRGEL

-320 VAQFGADRSLIFFN
+320 VAQFAPDRSLVFYN

-340 FALAPEWLADRPEF
+340 FALRPEWLAEQPEF

-373 PGWKAERRTW
+373 PGWKAERRGW
-383 FNAVDSVEETWTLPG
+383 FNAVDAIEEMWTLPG

-430 RDTLLRVRAATFDN
+430 RDTLLRVRTATFDN

-457 LHIWNQSFRDI
+457 LHIWNQSFSDI
-468 WGLSDADL
+468 WGLTEADL

-600 AGELPQIAHEYVK
+600 AGDLPEVAREYVK
-613 AILASVGRLGSLVE
+613 AILTSVGRLGSLVE

-639 LPLAEEDVDMGAL
+639 LPLAEEHVEIGEL
-652 LGEAVAAAE
+652 LEDAVTAASR
-661 KAAAARPLSLIVD
+661 AAHAKSVSLLVD
-674 IDRDV
+674 IKPDL
-679 GTMRGDPRRLRQ
+679 GLMRGDPRRLRQ
-691 IADHLLNNAIT
+691 IADHLLSNAIA

-710 TIRVNGD
+710 TIRVRGD
-717 EDLIVWT
+717 DDMVVWT
-724 VADTGQGMEPAQRAG
+724 VSDTGQGMDPAQRARV
-739 IFDAYPRIDASNDE
+739 FDSYPRIDANNEE

-782 GRGTTVTIHLPRRHV
+782 GRGTTVTIHLPRRRA
-797 EHGDG
+797 GDANA

>member
-11 AALMLAIIVALWVA
+11 AAMMLAIIVALWVA
-25 AAVASIIMGLRRDA
+25 AAVAAIVMGLRRDA
-39 VAKARARDVERQGAL
+39 IAKARSRDLDRQAAL
-54 LATAPAVPFRIGQD
+54 LGSCPAIPFRVGLD
-68 GRIGA
+68 GRVGA
-73 DSRLAHWLG
+73 DTRLAHWLG
-82 LETVPASIDEMA
+82 LTEIPTTIDAMA
-94 SHGVDGIRG
+94 THGE
-103 GIGGGI
+103 GGI

-119 DVSAAFQAGRAFER
+119 DIQAANQAGRPFER
-133 VLHLAGTDR
+133 ILRLAGSDR

-147 GRLAPRAIG
+147 GRPAPVALG
-156 EGVIVWLFDYS
+156 DGVIVWLFDNS
-167 EAERTIARLSAETH
+167 EAERTIARLSQETGL
-181 AISDAL
+181 ISDAL

-215 AYVRAVEGESAE
+215 AYVEAVEGDSAE
-227 DVVMRGVEL
+227 DVVTRGVEL
-236 IDAAEGRAPRATA
+236 IDAADGRAPRATA
-249 LAARDTGRIKTHV
+249 LAARDSGRINTQV

-268 GQRRTMRITD
+268 GQRRTMRIVD

-290 FDIQDLESTRGEL
+290 FDIQDLEQTRAEL
-303 GRFQEAQREL
+303 GRFQEVQREL

-334 QPFLQF
+334 QPFVQF
-340 FALAPEWLADRPEF
+340 FSLPPEWLVDRPEF
-354 DRVLER
+354 DRILER
-360 MRETQRLPEARDF
+360 LREVQRLPEVRDF
-373 PGWKAERRTW
+373 PGWRNERRAW
-383 FNAVDSVEETWTLPG
+383 FNAVDAVEETWTLPG

-430 RDTLLRVRAATFDN
+430 RDTLLRVRTATFEN
-444 LFEAIGVFASDGR
+444 LFEAIGVFAADGR

-476 AQNLRVDAMVELVAA
+476 AQNLRVDAMVELVGA

-590 GFAELLDAGY
+590 GFAELLDGGY
-600 AGELPQIAHEYVK
+600 AGELPPVAGEYVK
-613 AILASVGRLGSLVE
+613 AILSSVGRLGSLVE

-632 TQGAAGN
+632 TQGAAGS
-639 LPLAEEDVDMGAL
+639 LPLAEEPVDL
-652 LGEAVAAAE
+652 SQVLGEAVDAARKAAE
-661 KAAAARPLSLIVD
+661 AKPLSLFVD
-674 IDRDV
+674 MEPDL
-679 GTMRGDPRRLRQ
+679 GAMRGDPRRLRQ

-710 TIRVNGD
+710 TIRVHGD
-717 EDLIVWT
+717 DDMIIWT
-724 VADTGQGMEPAQRAG
+724 VSDTGPGMDPAQRAR
-739 IFDAYPRIDASNDE
+739 IFDSYPRIDASNEE

-777 LESEP
+777 LDSEP
-782 GRGTTVTIHLPRRHV
+782 GRGTTVTIHLPRRHGEGV
-797 EHGDG
+797 NV

>member
-1 MSHMIQLDPI
+1 MIQLDPI
-11 AALMLAIIVALWVA
+11 AAIMLAIIVALWVA
-25 AAVASIIMGLRRDA
+25 AAVAAIVMGLRRDA
-39 VAKARARDVERQGAL
+39 VAKSRGRDVERQAAL
-54 LATAPAVPFRIGQD
+54 LASAPALPFRVALD
-68 GRIGA
+68 GRVTG
-73 DSRLAHWLG
+73 DLRLAHWLG
-82 LETVPASIDEMA
+82 LAAPPTRIDEMA
-94 SHGVDGIRG
+94 GSGPDD
-103 GIGGGI
+103 IGGGI

-119 DVSAAFQAGRAFER
+119 DVAAANLAGRPFDR

-147 GRLAPRAIG
+147 GRPAPPEIG
-156 EGVIVWLFDYS
+156 DGVLVWLFDTS
-167 EAERTIARLSAETH
+167 ESERIIARLSDEAS

-215 AYVRAVEGESAE
+215 AYVAAVEGQSAEEVVTRAVEL
-227 DVVMRGVEL
+227 V
-236 IDAAEGRAPRATA
+236 DAAEGRPPRATA
-249 LAARDTGRIKTHV
+249 LSARDSGRIKTNV

-268 GQRRTMRITD
+268 GQRRTMRIVD

-290 FDIQDLESTRGEL
+290 FDIQDLEQTRAEL
-303 GRFQEAQREL
+303 DRFQDAQREL

-320 VAQFGADRSLIFFN
+320 VAQFAADRSLTFYN

-340 FALAPEWLADRPEF
+340 FALQPEWLADRPEF

-360 MRETQRLPEARDF
+360 MRDTQRVPEARDF
-373 PGWKAERRTW
+373 PGWKNDRRAW

-430 RDTLLRVRAATFDN
+430 RDTLIRVRAATFDN
-444 LFEAIGVFASDGR
+444 LFEAIGVFAADGR
-457 LHIWNQSFRDI
+457 LHIWNQGFRDI
-468 WGLSDADL
+468 WGLSEADL

-600 AGELPQIAHEYVK
+600 AGELPGVAPEYVK

-639 LPLAEEDVDMGAL
+639 LPLAEEHVEIGHL
-652 LGEAVAAAE
+652 LGEAVE
-661 KAAAARPLSLIVD
+661 AAARAASEKPVALIAD
-674 IDRDV
+674 IESDL
-679 GTMRGDPRRLRQ
+679 GLMRGDPRRLRQ

-710 TIRVNGD
+710 TIRVHGD
-717 EDLIVWT
+717 ADMIIWSVS
-724 VADTGQGMEPAQRAG
+724 DTGHGMDAAQRAKV
-739 IFDAYPRIDASNDE
+739 FDSYPRIDTNNDE

-782 GRGTTVTIHLPRRHV
+782 GRGTTVTIHLPRRHG
-797 EHGDG
+797 EFADM

>member
-11 AALMLAIIVALWVA
+11 AAMMLAIIVALWVA
-25 AAVASIIMGLRRDA
+25 AAVAAIVMGLRRDA
-39 VAKARARDVERQGAL
+39 IAKARARDLERQAAL
-54 LATAPAVPFRIGQD
+54 LGSCPALPFRVGLD

-73 DSRLAHWLG
+73 DTRLAHWLG
-82 LETVPASIDEMA
+82 LTDVPTTIDAMA
-94 SHGVDGIRG
+94 THGE
-103 GIGGGI
+103 GGI

-119 DVSAAFQAGRAFER
+119 DVQAANQAGRPFER
-133 VLHLAGTDR
+133 ILRLAGSDR

-147 GRLAPRAIG
+147 GRPAPVAVG
-156 EGVIVWLFDYS
+156 DGVIVWLFDNS
-167 EAERTIARLSAETH
+167 EAERTIARLSHETGL
-181 AISDAL
+181 ISDAL

-215 AYVRAVEGESAE
+215 AYVEAVEGDSAE
-227 DVVMRGVEL
+227 DVVTRGIEL
-236 IDAAEGRAPRATA
+236 IDAADGRAPRATA
-249 LAARDTGRIKTHV
+249 LAARDTGRINTQV
-262 VPVTLG
+262 VPVTLS
-268 GQRRTMRITD
+268 GQRRTMRIVD

-290 FDIQDLESTRGEL
+290 FDIQDLEQTRAEL
-303 GRFQEAQREL
+303 GRFQEVQREL

-334 QPFLQF
+334 QPFVQF
-340 FALAPEWLADRPEF
+340 FSLPPEWLVDRPEF
-354 DRVLER
+354 DRILER
-360 MRETQRLPEARDF
+360 LREVQRLPEVRDF
-373 PGWKAERRTW
+373 PGWRNERRAW
-383 FNAVDSVEETWTLPG
+383 FNAVDAVEETWTLPG

-430 RDTLLRVRAATFDN
+430 RDTLLRVRTATFEN
-444 LFEAIGVFASDGR
+444 LFEAIGVFAADGR

-476 AQNLRVDAMVELVAA
+476 AQNLRVDAMVELVGA

-590 GFAELLDAGY
+590 GFAELLDGGY
-600 AGELPQIAHEYVK
+600 AGELPPVAGEYVK
-613 AILASVGRLGSLVE
+613 AILSSVGRLGSLVE

-632 TQGAAGN
+632 TQGAAGS
-639 LPLAEEDVDMGAL
+639 LPLAEEPVD
-652 LGEAVAAAE
+652 LGEVLSEAVAAAR
-661 KAAAARPLSLIVD
+661 KVADAKPLNLIVD
-674 IDRDV
+674 MEPEL

-710 TIRVNGD
+710 TIRVHGD
-717 EDLIVWT
+717 DDMIIWT
-724 VADTGQGMEPAQRAG
+724 VSDTGPGMDPAQRAR
-739 IFDAYPRIDASNDE
+739 IFDSYPRIDASNEE

-777 LESEP
+777 LDSEP
-782 GRGTTVTIHLPRRHV
+782 GRGTTVTIHLPRRHGEGV
-797 EHGDG
+797 NV

>member
-11 AALMLAIIVALWVA
+11 AAMMLAIIVALWVA
-25 AAVASIIMGLRRDA
+25 AAVAAIVMGLRRDA
-39 VAKARARDVERQGAL
+39 IAKARSRDLDRQAAL
-54 LATAPAVPFRIGQD
+54 LGSCPAIPFRVGLD
-68 GRIGA
+68 GRVGA
-73 DSRLAHWLG
+73 DTRLAHWLG
-82 LETVPASIDEMA
+82 LTEIPTTIDAMA
-94 SHGVDGIRG
+94 THGE
-103 GIGGGI
+103 GGI

-119 DVSAAFQAGRAFER
+119 DIQAANQAGRPFER
-133 VLHLAGTDR
+133 ILRLAGSDR

-147 GRLAPRAIG
+147 GRPAPVALG
-156 EGVIVWLFDYS
+156 DGVIVWLFDNS
-167 EAERTIARLSAETH
+167 EAERTIARLSQETGL
-181 AISDAL
+181 ISDAL

-215 AYVRAVEGESAE
+215 AYVEAVEGDSAE
-227 DVVMRGVEL
+227 DVVTRGVEL
-236 IDAAEGRAPRATA
+236 IDAADGRAPRATA
-249 LAARDTGRIKTHV
+249 LAARDSGRINTQV

-268 GQRRTMRITD
+268 GQRRTMRIVD

-290 FDIQDLESTRGEL
+290 FDIQDLEQTRAEL
-303 GRFQEAQREL
+303 GRFQEVQREL

-334 QPFLQF
+334 QPFVQF
-340 FALAPEWLADRPEF
+340 FSLPPEWLVDRPEF
-354 DRVLER
+354 DRILER
-360 MRETQRLPEARDF
+360 LREVQRLPEVRDF
-373 PGWKAERRTW
+373 PGWRNERRAW
-383 FNAVDSVEETWTLPG
+383 FNAVDAVEETWTLPG

-430 RDTLLRVRAATFDN
+430 RDTLLRVRTATFEN
-444 LFEAIGVFASDGR
+444 LFEAIGVFAADGR

-476 AQNLRVDAMVELVAA
+476 AQNLRVDAMVELVGA

-590 GFAELLDAGY
+590 GFAELLDGGY
-600 AGELPQIAHEYVK
+600 AGELPPVAGEYVK
-613 AILASVGRLGSLVE
+613 AILSSVGRLGSLVE

-632 TQGAAGN
+632 TQGAAGS
-639 LPLAEEDVDMGAL
+639 LPLAEEPIDLSEV
-652 LGEAVAAAE
+652 LGEAVEAARKAAE
-661 KAAAARPLSLIVD
+661 AKPLSLFVD
-674 IDRDV
+674 MDPDL
-679 GTMRGDPRRLRQ
+679 GGMRGDPRRLRQ

-710 TIRVNGD
+710 TIRVHGD
-717 EDLIVWT
+717 DDMIIWT
-724 VADTGQGMEPAQRAG
+724 VSDTGPGMDPAQRAR
-739 IFDAYPRIDASNDE
+739 IFDSYPRIDASNEE

-777 LESEP
+777 LDSEP
-782 GRGTTVTIHLPRRHV
+782 GRGTTVTIHLPRRHGEGV
-797 EHGDG
+797 NV

>member
-1 MSHMIQLDPI
+1 MTHPIQLDPI
-11 AALMLAIIVALWVA
+11 AAVMLAIIVALWVA
-25 AAVASIIMGLRRDA
+25 AAVAAIIMGLRRDA
-39 VAKARARDVERQGAL
+39 LAKARWHDVERQAAL
-54 LATAPAVPFRIGQD
+54 LASAPALPFRVGHD
-68 GRIGA
+68 GRIAA
-73 DSRLAHWLG
+73 DRRLADWLG
-82 LETVPASIDEMA
+82 LDALPTDIEAMA
-94 SHGVDGIRG
+94 
-103 GIGGGI
+103 GGGMGGL

-119 DVSAAFQAGRAFER
+119 DIAAASLAGRPFDR
-133 VLHLAGTDR
+133 VLHLAASER

-147 GRLAPRAIG
+147 GRPSPPLIG
-156 EGVIVWLFDYS
+156 DGVIVWLFDVS
-167 EAERTIARLSAETH
+167 ESERTIARLSDET
-181 AISDAL
+181 ASISDAL

-215 AYVRAVEGESAE
+215 AYVRAVEGEGAE
-227 DVVMRGVEL
+227 EVVTRGIEL
-236 IDAAEGRAPRATA
+236 IDAAEGRPPRATA
-249 LAARDTGRIKTHV
+249 LAARDSGRIKTNV
-262 VPVTLG
+262 IPVTLS
-268 GQRRTMRITD
+268 GQRRTMRIVD

-290 FDIQDLESTRGEL
+290 FDIQDLEQTRAEL
-303 GRFQEAQREL
+303 DRFQDAQREL

-320 VAQFGADRSLIFFN
+320 VAQFGADHHLVFYN

-340 FALAPEWLADRPEF
+340 FALAPEWLADGPEF

-373 PGWKAERRTW
+373 PGWKNERRGW
-383 FNAVDSVEETWTLPG
+383 FNAVDAVEEMWTVPG

-411 GGLLLFFEDRTEQ
+411 GGLLLFVEDRTEQ

-430 RDTLLRVRAATFDN
+430 RDTLLRVRGATFDN

-457 LHIWNQSFRDI
+457 LHIWNQGFRDI
-468 WGLSDADL
+468 WGLSEADL

-590 GFAELLDAGY
+590 GFAELLDGGY
-600 AGELPQIAHEYVK
+600 AGELPTVAQEYVK
-613 AILASVGRLGSLVE
+613 AILTSVGRLGSLVE

-639 LPLAEEDVDMGAL
+639 LPLSAEDVDIGQL
-652 LGEAVAAAE
+652 LGEAIRAADG
-661 KAAAARPLSLIVD
+661 AASAKTVSLVVD
-674 IDRDV
+674 LESDL
-679 GTMRGDPRRLRQ
+679 GMMRGDPRRIRQ
-691 IADHLLNNAIT
+691 IADHLLDNAIT

-710 TIRVNGD
+710 TIRAHGD
-717 EDLIVWT
+717 EDMIIWS
-724 VADTGQGMEPAQRAG
+724 VADTGQGMDAGQRASV
-739 IFDAYPRIDASNDE
+739 FDSYPRIDASNED

-768 VEAHGGSIA
+768 VEAHGGSIT

-782 GRGTTVTIHLPRRHV
+782 GRGTTVTIHLPRRHG
-797 EHGDG
+797 EHADV

>member
-1 MSHMIQLDPI
+1 MSQMIQLDPV

-25 AAVASIIMGLRRDA
+25 AAVASIIMGLRRD
-39 VAKARARDVERQGAL
+39 VIAKTRARDIERQGAL
-54 LATAPAVPFRIGQD
+54 LASAPAVPFRVGLD

-73 DSRLAHWLG
+73 DPRLAHWLG
-82 LETVPASIDEMA
+82 LPVPPATINDMA
-94 SHGVDGIRG
+94 GQGVAGQD
-103 GIGGGI
+103 GGGI

-119 DVSAAFQAGRAFER
+119 DIAAANQAGRSFER
-133 VLHLAGTDR
+133 VLRLAGTDR

-147 GRLAPRAIG
+147 GRPSPPAIG
-156 EGVIVWLFDYS
+156 DGVIVWLFDNT
-167 EAERTIARLSAETH
+167 EAERTIARLSAEGQ
-181 AISDAL
+181 AVSDAL

-215 AYVRAVEGESAE
+215 AYVAAVEGESAE
-227 DVVMRGVEL
+227 EVVTNGVEL
-236 IDAAEGRAPRATA
+236 VDSADGRAPRATA
-249 LAARDTGRIKTHV
+249 LAARDSGRIKTHV

-268 GQRRTMRITD
+268 GQRRTMRIVD

-290 FDIQDLESTRGEL
+290 FDIQDLEQTRGEL

-320 VAQFGADRSLIFFN
+320 VAQFGPDRNLIFCN

-340 FALAPEWLADRPEF
+340 FSLLPEWMSDHPEF

-373 PGWKAERRTW
+373 PGWKAERRAW
-383 FNAVDSVEETWTLPG
+383 FNAVDAVEENWTIPG

-430 RDTLLRVRAATFDN
+430 RDTLLRVRAATFEN

-468 WGLSDADL
+468 WGLSEADL

-590 GFAELLDAGY
+590 GFAELLDGGY
-600 AGELPQIAHEYVK
+600 AGELPAIAQEYVK

-639 LPLAEEDVDMGAL
+639 LPLSEEQVDMGVL
-652 LGEAVAAAE
+652 LTGAVAAARP
-661 KAAAARPLSLIVD
+661 AAEGKPLQLLVD
-674 IDRDV
+674 VEPGLGEI
-679 GTMRGDPRRLRQ
+679 RGDPRRLRQ
-691 IADHLLNNAIT
+691 IADHLLNNAIA

-710 TIRVNGD
+710 TIRVHGD
-717 EDLIVWT
+717 DDMIVW
-724 VADTGQGMEPAQRAG
+724 VVSDTGPGMDAAQRAG

-782 GRGTTVTIHLPRRHV
+782 GRGTTVTIHLPRRHG
-797 EHGDG
+797 EHGHA